1 MRVWSAGTTIC
12 GVTAITSVSG
22 AIGASKQDMSFAVA
36 NVVAFGTAG
45 MLVYPHLAP
54 HLLDTSEQ
62 IGMWVGLAI
71 HDTSQ
76 VMGAALTYSQINADE
91 VVLRMAAVTKLTRNL
106 FLAAA
111 VPYFAMLHA
120 PAASSGSTR
129 TDSASL
135 AKSLWKYTP
144 GFVLMFVGAACL
156 RSAGDAVFASPSI
169 DLFGL
174 TQTDWHAAVAQTS
187 GLSAPLLCVAM
198 AAVGLQ
204 TSPSALRG
212 VGARPFLVGLAASSA
227 VGVTGLVAI
236 TTLHATGML

>member
-1 MRVWSAGTTIC
+1 M
-12 GVTAITSVSG
+12 TAITSISG

-36 NVVAFGTAG
+36 NVVSFGTAG
-45 MLVYPHLAP
+45 MLVYPYLAP
-54 HLLDTSEQ
+54 YLLDTSEQ

-120 PAASSGSTR
+120 PEATSSSTR
-129 TDSASL
+129 TNSVSL

-156 RSAGDAVFASPSI
+156 RSAGDAVFASPSL

-174 TQTDWHAAVAQTS
+174 TQTDWHAAVAQAS
-187 GLSAPLLCVAM
+187 GLSGPLLCVAM

-212 VGARPFLVGLAASSA
+212 VGVRPFLVGLTASGA
-227 VGVTGLVAI
+227 VGATGLAAV
-236 TTLHATGML
+236 TTLHAAGLL

>member
-1 MRVWSAGTTIC
+1 
-12 GVTAITSVSG
+12 
-22 AIGASKQDMSFAVA
+22 MSFAVA

-120 PAASSGSTR
+120 PATASSGSAPT
-129 TDSASL
+129 TGAPASL

-156 RSAGDAVFASPSI
+156 RSAGDAVFASPSL

-174 TQTDWHAAVAQTS
+174 TQTDWHAAVAQAS
-187 GLSAPLLCVAM
+187 GLSGPLLCVAM